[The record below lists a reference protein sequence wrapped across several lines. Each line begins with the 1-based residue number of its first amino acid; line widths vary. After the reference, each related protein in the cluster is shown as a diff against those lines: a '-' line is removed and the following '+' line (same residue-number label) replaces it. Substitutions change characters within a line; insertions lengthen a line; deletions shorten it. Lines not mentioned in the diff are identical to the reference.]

1 MIEVLKST
9 EKVAQKSRYVRISPE
24 ALIAAV
30 RRMVSEDIVIP
41 PWDSRHH
48 FFDGGGKTVA
58 YFLVLDT
65 VNFCFWAPK
74 GGTAWEIDFEGGKVS
89 GYYALAAALKKAFE
103 EDRPISGAEELA
115 RLSVYDL
122 RRILGGR
129 GELQMMDQ
137 RAANLN
143 ELGRFLLD
151 ECDGDAC
158 RLVEV
163 AGHCAVSLAELLA
176 EKLSSY
182 RDVSDYDGDKV
193 FFYKRAQI
201 LAADLYGAFQGRGW
215 GALTDI
221 RGLTAFADYK
231 LPQVLRQLGILEYA
245 PELADR
251 VDRLETLAPGCP
263 EEVEIRAN
271 TIRAVEGIRRELEKL
286 GKDLKAMEIDWFLW
300 NMGQEERFRK
310 RPYHRTLTMFY

>member
-9 EKVAQKSRYVRISPE
+9 EKVAQKSRHVRISPE
-24 ALIAAV
+24 TLIAAV
-30 RRMVSEDIVIP
+30 RRMVAKDIVIP
-41 PWDSRHH
+41 PWDSCHH
-48 FFDGGGKTVA
+48 FFDGGRKTVA

-65 VNFCFWAPK
+65 VNFCFWAPE
-74 GGTAWEIDFEGGKVS
+74 GGSTWEIDFEGGKIS

-103 EDRPISGAEELA
+103 EGRPIIGAEDLA
-115 RLSVYDL
+115 RLSGDDL
-122 RRILGGR
+122 RNILGGT

-143 ELGRFLLD
+143 ELGRFLRD

-158 RLVEV
+158 NLVEA
-163 AGHCAVSLAELLA
+163 AGRSAVGLAGMVA

-182 RDVSDYDGDKV
+182 RDVSLYEGDKV

-221 RGLTAFADYK
+221 HELTAFADYK
-231 LPQVLRQLGILEYA
+231 LPQVLRHLGILEYA
-245 PELADR
+245 PALADR
-251 VDRLETLAPGCP
+251 VDRLEVLAPGCP

-271 TIRAVEGIRRELEKL
+271 TIRAVEGIRQELERL
-286 GKDLKAMEIDWFLW
+286 GKDLKAMEIDWLLW
-300 NMGQEERFRK
+300 NMGQEDRFRK
-310 RPYHRTLTMFY
+310 MPYHRTLTIFY